1 MTVFTATR
9 AGAGKQSASA
19 GWAQDVKRA
28 WGTIEY
34 GATAAPTIGDTF
46 VMCKLPKGAMIVG
59 GYLQGDK
66 LDSFGAG
73 SALLSVNI
81 GLDKAI
87 VTATGTTVTSA
98 STSNALAANW
108 SLGSDAAVLHGY
120 KQDLGVRNA
129 PLGGLLLTDGPLLLS
144 DEGNAYITIN
154 ASALAVT
161 TGTLT
166 LMVDYYM
173 AQHA

>member
-1 MTVFTATR
+1 MTIFTATR
-9 AGAGKQSASA
+9 AGASKPSVAS
-19 GWAQDVKRA
+19 GWSLDIKRA

-34 GATAAPTIGDTF
+34 GSTAAPTIADTF

-87 VTATGTTVTSA
+87 TTATGTTVTAS

-108 SLGSDAAVLHGY
+108 SLGSDAAGLHGY
-120 KQDLGVRNA
+120 QPVAGVRNA
-129 PLGGLLLTDGPLLLS
+129 PLGGLLLTDGPLLVS
-144 DEGNAYITIN
+144 DEANAYITIN

>member
-1 MTVFTATR
+1 MTIFTAAR
-9 AGAGKQSASA
+9 AGASKPSVAA
-19 GWAQDVKRA
+19 GWSLDVKRA

-34 GATAAPTIGDTF
+34 GATAAPAAADTF
-46 VMCKLPKGAMIVG
+46 VMCKLPKGALIVG

-66 LDSFGAG
+66 LDSNGTG
-73 SALLSVNI
+73 SSLLSINI
-81 GLDKAI
+81 GIDKAI
-87 VTATGTTVTSA
+87 TTATGTAVTAA
-98 STSNALAANW
+98 STSNCLASNW
-108 SLGSDAAVLHGY
+108 VLGSDAVAISGY
-120 KQDLGVRNA
+120 QRADGVRNT
-129 PLGGLLLTDGPLLLS
+129 PLGGLLLTDGPLLVS
-144 DEGNAYITIN
+144 DEANAYITIN